1 MNISR
6 ILRCAFLIL
15 TIFIV
20 NITDTNAQFLDKL
33 KKRVDQAEKVLD
45 GKGSSLRK
53 DQIANGLKEAL
64 DMKNAH
70 NTNIIA
76 FNFSGKGTF
85 LQSDIV
91 ESEQIIISG
100 PESGFSDDELELLN
114 SHNVNIRLLGKNI
127 LRAETAAIVG
137 ATLLQN
143 YLGEL

>member
-1 MNISR
+1 MHEI
-6 ILRCAFLIL
+6 ILYKPKKIDQSVAKKDLQK
-15 TIFIV
+15 IV
-20 NITDTNAQFLDKL
+20 NKLEEVVISACKQSGNNYLPKITLFL
-33 KKRVDQAEKVLD
+33 
-45 GKGSSLRK
+45 S
-53 DQIANGLKEAL
+53 LKEAL

-100 PESGFSDDELELLN
+100 PESGFSDGELELLN

>member
-1 MNISR
+1 
-6 ILRCAFLIL
+6 
-15 TIFIV
+15 
-20 NITDTNAQFLDKL
+20 
-33 KKRVDQAEKVLD
+33 
-45 GKGSSLRK
+45 
-53 DQIANGLKEAL
+53 
-64 DMKNAH
+64 
-70 NTNIIA
+70 
-76 FNFSGKGTF
+76 

-91 ESEQIIISG
+91 ELEQIIISG

>member
-1 MNISR
+1 
-6 ILRCAFLIL
+6 
-15 TIFIV
+15 
-20 NITDTNAQFLDKL
+20 
-33 KKRVDQAEKVLD
+33 
-45 GKGSSLRK
+45 
-53 DQIANGLKEAL
+53 
-64 DMKNAH
+64 MKNAH

-91 ESEQIIISG
+91 ELEQIIISG

>member
-1 MNISR
+1 
-6 ILRCAFLIL
+6 
-15 TIFIV
+15 
-20 NITDTNAQFLDKL
+20 
-33 KKRVDQAEKVLD
+33 
-45 GKGSSLRK
+45 
-53 DQIANGLKEAL
+53 
-64 DMKNAH
+64 MKNAH